1 MNALGSFGNILGMI
15 PGLNISGDDKQKLT
29 HESEKQFKRFEVF
42 IQSMTPE
49 ERANPKLIDTS
60 RKKRISKG
68 CGISL
73 NEINQF
79 MTQFEQMRLMMS
91 GMSDMK
97 NLFGKIGNFGGGMP
111 DMGRMMA
118 GMKGMKGFQ
127 QMMGHKGK
135 LGNHAI
141 NRAKAMMRK
150 FK

>member
-1 MNALGSFGNILGMI
+1 MNAFGSFGNLLGMI

-42 IQSMTPE
+42 IQSMTLE
-49 ERANPKLIDTS
+49 ERSNPKLIDTS

-79 MTQFEQMRLMMS
+79 MTQFEQMRMMMT

-97 NLFGKIGNFGGGMP
+97 NMFGKMGNFGGGMP
-111 DMGRMMA
+111 DMGKMMKN
-118 GMKGMKGFQ
+118 MKGMKGLQ
-127 QMMGHKGK
+127 QVMGHNGK
-135 LGNHAI
+135 LGNHAL
-141 NRAKAMMRK
+141 NRAKSMMRK